1 MCRGGS
7 RCLTHRWRRVQR
19 DPLGCFEDG
28 LPDLLIGLAADLQH
42 LLALELQL
50 LGQGADVLVE
60 GVDLQVQLGDVV
72 LPPGHLLL
80 QLGDPAQQLALL
92 QDSGATQLG
101 GIPKANWPVEQ
112 KMSLLQIDYD
122 AE

>member
-1 MCRGGS
+1 MFTEDSWLAGGGRGGARS
-7 RCLTHRWRRVQR
+7 
-19 DPLGCFEDG
+19 
-28 LPDLLIGLAADLQH
+28 LPDLLIGFAADLQH

-60 GVDLQVQLGDVV
+60 GVDLEVQLGDVV

-92 QDSGATQLG
+92 QGQRAG
-101 GIPKANWPVEQ
+101 
-112 KMSLLQIDYD
+112 MSD
-122 AE
+122 

>member
-1 MCRGGS
+1 M
-7 RCLTHRWRRVQR
+7 
-19 DPLGCFEDG
+19 FEDSRLAAPG
-28 LPDLLIGLAADLQH
+28 SLPDLLIGFAADLQH

-60 GVDLQVQLGDVV
+60 GVNLEVQLGDVV

-92 QDSGATQLG
+92 QDNGQ
-101 GIPKANWPVEQ
+101 E
-112 KMSLLQIDYD
+112 
-122 AE
+122 